1 MAIPG
6 VGTCTSLEKVFVED
20 DIYIYTKKSPIVRD
34 AWLGHSYTK
43 HSFLSNLFRETK
55 PRNTAQDNAAGGRC
69 LLWGHGNSMF
79 FFLRVCEM
87 EMWVIVTTGGCC
99 KEVQSAGRFQVFD
112 RHETDPVR
120 TEPTLFAD
128 QKYFGQIFLPTVCIP
143 NVLKFSHI
151 QLVEGKICTKPLQS
165 DGKKPKSQWT
175 SQQKGMTE
183 SSECCSIE
191 IHWILPHHPQLLES
205 STRSNLQISVLLQML
220 TLQSSCCRES

>member
-1 MAIPG
+1 M
-6 VGTCTSLEKVFVED
+6 
-20 DIYIYTKKSPIVRD
+20 
-34 AWLGHSYTK
+34 
-43 HSFLSNLFRETK
+43 SFAK
-55 PRNTAQDNAAGGRC
+55 PRRGTRPKTTRLEASSQQVAVAKRC
-69 LLWGHGNSMF
+69 SPLGDS
-79 FFLRVCEM
+79 
-87 EMWVIVTTGGCC
+87 
-99 KEVQSAGRFQVFD
+99 KVFD

-128 QKYFGQIFLPTVCIP
+128 QKYPPFVFQMCWSSARFL
-143 NVLKFSHI
+143 

>member
-1 MAIPG
+1 
-6 VGTCTSLEKVFVED
+6 
-20 DIYIYTKKSPIVRD
+20 
-34 AWLGHSYTK
+34 
-43 HSFLSNLFRETK
+43 
-55 PRNTAQDNAAGGRC
+55 
-69 LLWGHGNSMF
+69 
-79 FFLRVCEM
+79 M

-165 DGKKPKSQWT
+165 DGKKPKSQ
-175 SQQKGMTE
+175 
-183 SSECCSIE
+183 
-191 IHWILPHHPQLLES
+191 
-205 STRSNLQISVLLQML
+205 
-220 TLQSSCCRES
+220 